1 MFRNIPDRKYI
12 AKASK
17 VPIAADKSKAVETE
31 GRSFLSPIPPK
42 AVHQLFQ
49 IENEIQYS
57 GSFILCFIFFFFSQC
72 KWGTQYGM
80 LWSSREEILASVV
93 VSPELDSLLALFD
106 MSSATNDVATLRR
119 GILKTFDMMLKI
131 DIERPADANSKGPF
145 QMDKTK
151 GLFSIC

>member
-1 MFRNIPDRKYI
+1 MFRNIPDPKYI

-57 GSFILCFIFFFFSQC
+57 GSFILCFIFFFFFPNVS
-72 KWGTQYGM
+72 
-80 LWSSREEILASVV
+80 EELNMACFEVQ
-93 VSPELDSLLALFD
+93 EKKF
-106 MSSATNDVATLRR
+106 
-119 GILKTFDMMLKI
+119 
-131 DIERPADANSKGPF
+131 
-145 QMDKTK
+145 
-151 GLFSIC
+151 